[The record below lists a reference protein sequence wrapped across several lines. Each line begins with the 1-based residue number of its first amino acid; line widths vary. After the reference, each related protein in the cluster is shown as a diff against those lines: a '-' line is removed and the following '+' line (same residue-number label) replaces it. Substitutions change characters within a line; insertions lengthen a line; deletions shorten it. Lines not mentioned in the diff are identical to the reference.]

1 MFKRLKLRIVLL
13 VFITIL
19 LQVSVVPFFRI
30 NRIGPD
36 LFFMVFLLLA
46 MKLSKRYILFLALF
60 FGCVKELFVSHYFG
74 NELIPYLIMGLLV
87 PLLIN
92 RFNCEN
98 KIIRFLIIFSCSFF
112 MSGLSLVCVSLS
124 EYSTVIL
131 QDFFQKTIYTS
142 IYTTVVAFFLSPII
156 DLYLPKKSIQYELF

>member
-1 MFKRLKLRIVLL
+1 MLKKLKLRIVLL
-13 VFITIL
+13 IFVAIL
-19 LQVSVVPFFRI
+19 VQVSVVPFFRI

-46 MKLSKRYILFLALF
+46 MKVSKRYILFFALV
-60 FGCVKELFVSHYFG
+60 FGCLKELFVNHYFG
-74 NELIPYLIMGLLV
+74 NELIPYLVMGLFV
-87 PLLIN
+87 PLIIN

-98 KIIRFLIIFSCSFF
+98 KIIRYLIIFCCSFF
-112 MSGLSLVCVSLS
+112 MSGFSLICISLS

-131 QDFFQKTIYTS
+131 QNFFQKTIYTS
-142 IYTTVVAFFLSPII
+142 VYTTVVAFFLSPVV